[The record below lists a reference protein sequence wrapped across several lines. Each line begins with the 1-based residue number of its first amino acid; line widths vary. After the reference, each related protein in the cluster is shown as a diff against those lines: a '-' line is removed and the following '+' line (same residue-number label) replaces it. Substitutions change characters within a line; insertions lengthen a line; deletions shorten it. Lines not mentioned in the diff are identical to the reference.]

1 MPHRSRF
8 VSILLVTLLCSATI
22 STTAHPLQF
31 LLPSSGQYVQPVT
44 QSESLEADSS
54 ELDRQ
59 RHNKKEEVRNAREA
73 MEDMRSDMMLMG
85 GFLVLMTIGV
95 GGYLLMKRIRNR
107 DQ

>member
-1 MPHRSRF
+1 M
-8 VSILLVTLLCSATI
+8 LAALLCGASL

-31 LLPSSGQYVQPVT
+31 LLPGSGQHVQPT
-44 QSESLEADSS
+44 MQSESLEADSS

-59 RHNKKEEVRNAREA
+59 RRNKRTEARDARDA